1 MAVTSE
7 GLRVRGLHIAA
18 GDRVLVEDLSLTLAP
33 GATLGL
39 SGPSGVGKTTFARAV
54 AGLTDTAGAVRCR
67 GQILVG
73 GGDVVNDRDHAED
86 VRGRDV
92 VLIPQNALTSLPPLL
107 AVGDLAAALAGS
119 GRRATAARLV
129 ESLAGL
135 GVADPER
142 AIRARPAGL
151 SGGERQRVL
160 LAIALLKRPKLLIA
174 DEPTANLDED
184 SGALVERALRTAH
197 RLAGFALIVISHD
210 QGLLERLCARR
221 VRLGSDPRHAR
232 RPGRQ
237 RPVGAAATKQRE
249 PETMGCFPQRHTI
262 PFPSASP
269 RTAGGA
275 AAGAVLAAE
284 NLTIRRNGRIL
295 IDNVCLSLARG
306 SRLAVVGRS
315 GAGKTTLARA
325 LAGLARP
332 SNGAVR
338 ERLRGGD
345 SWRSLRRPNRGVQ
358 LMFQDPAA
366 SFDPRLTVFHSLV
379 LAAGRSLRGAS
390 ERRSTLA
397 ALAERVR
404 LDPAV
409 LDRGPRRISG
419 GECQRAALLRAL
431 LCEPQIL
438 IADEPAS
445 SLDPESAR
453 AVQEI
458 LEELVRERRLGL
470 VLVSHDLAFVRAI
483 CSHAL
488 ILERGRVA
496 WTGRIADL
504 SGKRGGV

>member
-1 MAVTSE
+1 MAVTPE
-7 GLRVRGLHIAA
+7 VLRVRDLHITA

-39 SGPSGVGKTTFARAV
+39 YGPSGVGKTTFARAV

-73 GGDVVNDRDHAED
+73 GGDVVNDRDHAEG

-107 AVGDLAAALAGS
+107 AVGDLAAALADS
-119 GRRATAARLV
+119 GRRATAERLV
-129 ESLAGL
+129 EALAGL

-160 LAIALLKRPKLLIA
+160 LAIALLKRPRLLIA
-174 DEPTANLDED
+174 DEPTASLDED
-184 SGALVERALRTAH
+184 SGALVERALRAAH

-221 VRLGSDPRHAR
+221 VRLGSDPRHVRR
-232 RPGRQ
+232 RPL
-237 RPVGAAATKQRE
+237 GAGAPRQRE
-249 PETMGCFPQRHTI
+249 PETVGCFPQRDTI
-262 PFPSASP
+262 PFQSVSP
-269 RTAGGA
+269 RTAGGDA
-275 AAGAVLAAE
+275 FRAVLAAE
-284 NLTIRRNGRIL
+284 HLTIRRNGRIL
-295 IDNVCLSLARG
+295 LDNVCLSLARG
-306 SRLAVVGRS
+306 SRLAVMGRS

-325 LAGLARP
+325 LAGLVPP

-358 LMFQDPAA
+358 LMFQDPTA
-366 SFDPRLTVFHSLV
+366 SFDPRLTVFDSMV
-379 LAAGRSLRGAS
+379 LAADRSLRGAS
-390 ERRSTLA
+390 ARRSRLT
-397 ALAERVR
+397 ALAERAR

-438 IADEPAS
+438 IADEPTS

-458 LEELVRERRLGL
+458 LEELVRERRLGFL
-470 VLVSHDLAFVRAI
+470 LVSHDLAFVLAT

-488 ILERGRVA
+488 ILERGRVV
-496 WTGRIADL
+496 WTGRVANL
-504 SGKRGGV
+504 PAMQR